1 MKICREKA
9 PALTAVSP
17 AAAVACHLAN
27 EEAGSVEAADLT
39 GISETCRSI
48 LN

>member
-1 MKICREKA
+1 MKVCREKA

-17 AAAVACHLAN
+17 AAAVACHLVTDEARDV
-27 EEAGSVEAADLT
+27 EAGLAGFGAQS
-39 GISETCRSI
+39 RSI